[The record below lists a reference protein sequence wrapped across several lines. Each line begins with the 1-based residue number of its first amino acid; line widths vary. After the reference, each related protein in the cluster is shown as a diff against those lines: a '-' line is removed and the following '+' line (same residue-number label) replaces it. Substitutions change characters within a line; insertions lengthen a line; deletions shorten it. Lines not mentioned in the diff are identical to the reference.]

1 MGASPWSIT
10 FLLSKGY
17 LKLMLIASLFAIP
30 VAFGLDKFLGGLEH
44 YHVTISPMDILLGL
58 AIMFVLGVGTM
69 ASQTL
74 KAAATNPAETLK
86 HE

>member
-1 MGASPWSIT
+1 LRKVFALEADVDRFT
-10 FLLSKGY
+10 V
-17 LKLMLIASLFAIP
+17 AIP
-30 VAFGLDKFLGGLEH
+30 VAFGLDEFLGGLE
-44 YHVTISPMDILLGL
+44 YYRVTISPLDILLGL

-74 KAAATNPAETLK
+74 KAATTNPAETLK